1 MARYSK
7 EIVQKITELISS
19 DSYTIAEICQIVGI
33 SERTYYDWKSKNADF
48 ADAIKKAQEV
58 FDEKC
63 TVEAKKSLMKLVSG
77 YTVDE
82 TKTIYVDSKEG
93 RPKIKEQTITK
104 KHYQPSLG
112 AAIFVLTNKDPEN
125 WKNRQNNEVTGKDGK
140 DLIPDF
146 DISKLSDEQ
155 RKLLLEI
162 AEKAN
167 ANRE

>member
-7 EIVQKITELISS
+7 EIVQRITELISS
-19 DSYTIAEICQIVGI
+19 DSYTIAEICKEVGI
-33 SERTYYDWKSKNADF
+33 SESTYHEWKSKKSEF
-48 ADAIKKAQEV
+48 SESIKKAQGI

-82 TKTIYVDSKEG
+82 SKTIYVDSKEG

-140 DLIPDF
+140 DLIPEMDLTK
-146 DISKLSDEQ
+146 ISKDQLKLVEEILKKGVSDE
-155 RKLLLEI
+155 
-162 AEKAN
+162 
-167 ANRE
+167 

>member
-1 MARYSK
+1 MARFSK
-7 EIVQKITELISS
+7 EIVQRITELISS
-19 DSYTIAEICQIVGI
+19 DSYTIAEICKDVDI
-33 SERTYYDWKSKNADF
+33 SKDTYYRWLKDNSDF
-48 ADAIKKAQEV
+48 SDAIKKAQSI

-82 TKTIYVDSKEG
+82 TKTVFIDSKEG
-93 RPKIKEQTITK
+93 RPKIKEQTVTK

-112 AAIFVLTNKDPEN
+112 AAIFVLTNKDPDN
-125 WKNRQNNEVTGKDGK
+125 WKNRLNNEVTGKDGK
-140 DLIPDF
+140 DLIPNF
-146 DISKLSDEQ
+146 DISKLSDEE
-155 RKLLLEI
+155 RKVLLGI

>member
-7 EIVQKITELISS
+7 EIVQRITELISS
-19 DSYTIAEICQIVGI
+19 DSYTIAEICKEVGI
-33 SERTYYDWKSKNADF
+33 SESTYHEWKSKKSEF
-48 ADAIKKAQEV
+48 SESIKKAQGI

-82 TKTIYVDSKEG
+82 SKTIYVDTVEG

-125 WKNRQNNEVTGKDGK
+125 WKNRQNNEITGKDGK

-146 DISKLSDEQ
+146 DISKLSDEE
-155 RKLLLEI
+155 RKLLLGI